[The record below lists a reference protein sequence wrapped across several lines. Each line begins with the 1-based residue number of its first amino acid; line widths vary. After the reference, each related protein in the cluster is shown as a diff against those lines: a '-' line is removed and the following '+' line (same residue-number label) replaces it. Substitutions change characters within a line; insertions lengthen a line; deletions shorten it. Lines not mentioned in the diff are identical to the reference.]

1 MTLANRCLAALLS
14 AFLALAT
21 IGCAHDTTMG
31 QKVDDTAVTTK
42 VKTALLADPDVS
54 GTAITVETL
63 EGKVQLSGFVDSPE
77 QARRAIDIASRI
89 DGVSGVI
96 DKMTVKAK

>member
-14 AFLALAT
+14 AFLALAA

-31 QKVDDTAVTTK
+31 QKVDDTTVTTK